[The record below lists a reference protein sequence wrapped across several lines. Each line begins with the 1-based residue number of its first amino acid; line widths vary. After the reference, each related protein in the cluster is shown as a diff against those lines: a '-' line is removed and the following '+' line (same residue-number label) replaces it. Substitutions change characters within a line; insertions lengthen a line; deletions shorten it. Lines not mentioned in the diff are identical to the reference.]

1 VRGAADDRQEVGH
14 PFGTPRLAA
23 YRNPAD
29 LTVERAADADPRF
42 VV

>member
-1 VRGAADDRQEVGH
+1 MRGAADDRQEVGR
-14 PFGTPRLAA
+14 PFEPRGSR
-23 YRNPAD
+23 YRNPTD